1 MASFLCPNTSSVRS
15 YRYFGIFE
23 DINNLNQYDWCGYIP
38 DWLLDCV
45 KSFNHGKSISS
56 GFGGSLGGCLYYL
69 AVLYLDYVDFGVR
82 QVLDSIPRIT
92 IWKDSMIQ
100 TYAQL
105 DMKSPGSYG
114 YHPLLDVSHTFY
126 SKDLR
131 FLYNPMCVNID
142 SHFAENLDQFSGRK
156 LPDSLK
162 ASICKL
168 IQNYLFNSWNLLKSM
183 FCKLLN
189 HVYSID
195 SRIENLVLDLLK
207 LIANAYKNN
216 DRGSNHEN
224 ATSTQ
229 HPNVHE
235 VDEEMNS
242 SGSSRRQ
249 NLGNSDA
256 QDDVPGS
263 QYEAERATNP
273 SSHIPCANLAQVD
286 NDVIARVMQNLTKN
300 THFCHNEIKKSDAG
314 PSKIRL
320 DKAKNSSPFV
330 HAKEPVVSAPKKL
343 KHSAIYNAN
352 HHTQSD
358 VIMLD
363 KENYYAPD
371 SISPSP
377 KPGMTRFFSK
387 QTPIVMQTIGCT
399 PHSTQRKSSAVSQC
413 LRNSSSIFNSR
424 LTENHSDSP
433 EVKIVGERSL
443 DDSKSSFKGSAPQA
457 LCPAP
462 SARFDVNDSQS
473 FSFRARDSTSGGKCH
488 VHGPRRVVKPGP
500 LFKGGCVT
508 GSNTNKFHVSK
519 SEIDNYNSIV
529 KLALSEFQG
538 EDAVNLS
545 RVRCTFWA
553 LGDSLKP
560 GGVVK
565 FFVVSVF
572 AYSLFSK
579 PSGHP
584 DQLLKD
590 VDEADQDVLARAFRR
605 SSKARLLN
613 QSNMLFYPTF
623 FQDHWFV
630 FVADIKDRMYVILDS
645 VFKKDDEYKVF
656 VRGRLRNSFQIHWDK
671 YVGLDMGFENYEF
684 VYPAVPEQP
693 PENTT
698 DSGIYCM
705 MFLEH

>member
-1 MASFLCPNTSSVRS
+1 
-15 YRYFGIFE
+15 
-23 DINNLNQYDWCGYIP
+23 
-38 DWLLDCV
+38 
-45 KSFNHGKSISS
+45 
-56 GFGGSLGGCLYYL
+56 
-69 AVLYLDYVDFGVR
+69 
-82 QVLDSIPRIT
+82 
-92 IWKDSMIQ
+92 
-100 TYAQL
+100 
-105 DMKSPGSYG
+105 
-114 YHPLLDVSHTFY
+114 
-126 SKDLR
+126 
-131 FLYNPMCVNID
+131 
-142 SHFAENLDQFSGRK
+142 
-156 LPDSLK
+156 
-162 ASICKL
+162 
-168 IQNYLFNSWNLLKSM
+168 
-183 FCKLLN
+183 
-189 HVYSID
+189 
-195 SRIENLVLDLLK
+195 
-207 LIANAYKNN
+207 
-216 DRGSNHEN
+216 
-224 ATSTQ
+224 
-229 HPNVHE
+229 
-235 VDEEMNS
+235 MNS

-256 QDDVPGS
+256 QDDVPCS
-263 QYEAERATNP
+263 QYEAEKATNL
-273 SSHIPCANLAQVD
+273 SSHIPCANLAQFCSSPSGASDAANNACKPSAPLPIPKLHCSPANSTPSNVD

-314 PSKIRL
+314 PSKIKL
-320 DKAKNSSPFV
+320 DKAKNSSPVV
-330 HAKEPVVSAPKKL
+330 HAKEPAVSAPKKL
-343 KHSAIYNAN
+343 KHSAIFNAN

-387 QTPIVMQTIGCT
+387 QAASDKDNESPPLSQRTPIVMQTIGCT
-399 PHSTQRKSSAVSQC
+399 PHSTQRKSSAVSQR
-413 LRNSSSIFNSR
+413 LRNSSSRFNSR

-443 DDSKSSFKGSAPQA
+443 DDSVRAMSKKSDIMYNSKLQKSAFKGSAPQA

-462 SARFDVNDSQS
+462 NARSDVNDSQS
-473 FSFRARDSTSGGKCH
+473 FSFRARDSTTGGKLP

-508 GSNTNKFHVSK
+508 GSNSNKFHVSK

-545 RVRCTFWA
+545 GVRCTFWA

-565 FFVVSVF
+565 SFVVSVF

-584 DQLLKD
+584 VNSRRHYFFSNISDQLLKD

-605 SSKARLLN
+605 SSKASPLN

-630 FVADIKDRMYVILDS
+630 FVVDIKDRMYVILDS
-645 VFKKDDEYKVF
+645 VFKKDDEYQVF
-656 VRGRLRNSFQIHWDK
+656 VRGRLRNSFEIHWDK

-705 MFLEH
+705 MFLEHWMSTRTSLTTIFSHTDIPHIRIKIANDLVFQPKNLGMKHRVVYFNVKGD

>member
-1 MASFLCPNTSSVRS
+1 M
-15 YRYFGIFE
+15 
-23 DINNLNQYDWCGYIP
+23 P
-38 DWLLDCV
+38 D
-45 KSFNHGKSISS
+45 
-56 GFGGSLGGCLYYL
+56 
-69 AVLYLDYVDFGVR
+69 
-82 QVLDSIPRIT
+82 
-92 IWKDSMIQ
+92 
-100 TYAQL
+100 
-105 DMKSPGSYG
+105 
-114 YHPLLDVSHTFY
+114 
-126 SKDLR
+126 
-131 FLYNPMCVNID
+131 
-142 SHFAENLDQFSGRK
+142 
-156 LPDSLK
+156 
-162 ASICKL
+162 
-168 IQNYLFNSWNLLKSM
+168 LLKSM

-273 SSHIPCANLAQVD
+273 SSHIPCANLAQFYSSPSGASDAANNTCKPSTPLPVPKLHRSPVNSTPSNVD

-387 QTPIVMQTIGCT
+387 QAASDKDNASPPLSQRTPIVMQTIGCT

-443 DDSKSSFKGSAPQA
+443 DDS
-457 LCPAP
+457 
-462 SARFDVNDSQS
+462 V
-473 FSFRARDSTSGGKCH
+473 RAM
-488 VHGPRRVVKPGP
+488 
-500 LFKGGCVT
+500 
-508 GSNTNKFHVSK
+508 SK
-519 SEIDNYNSIV
+519 KI
-529 KLALSEFQG
+529 
-538 EDAVNLS
+538 
-545 RVRCTFWA
+545 
-553 LGDSLKP
+553 
-560 GGVVK
+560 
-565 FFVVSVF
+565 
-572 AYSLFSK
+572 
-579 PSGHP
+579 
-584 DQLLKD
+584 
-590 VDEADQDVLARAFRR
+590 
-605 SSKARLLN
+605 
-613 QSNMLFYPTF
+613 
-623 FQDHWFV
+623 
-630 FVADIKDRMYVILDS
+630 
-645 VFKKDDEYKVF
+645 
-656 VRGRLRNSFQIHWDK
+656 
-671 YVGLDMGFENYEF
+671 
-684 VYPAVPEQP
+684 
-693 PENTT
+693 
-698 DSGIYCM
+698 
-705 MFLEH
+705 